1 MVQPEDLT
9 RPVHIRW
16 ADIDAN
22 FHLRHS
28 CYYDLGADMRM
39 VALER
44 AGLTM
49 RVMQEQHLGPILFRE
64 ECLFRRE
71 VRLGDNLTIDLR
83 LSAAREDLSRWSFRH
98 HLQRADGTLCAT
110 LNVDGAWMDTR
121 LRKLTTPP
129 AVALEAMARLPRT
142 DDFTWR

>member
-1 MVQPEDLT
+1 MMPAQDLT

-39 VALER
+39 VALEHM
-44 AGLTM
+44 GLTL
-49 RVMQEQHLGPILFRE
+49 RVMQEQHIGPILFRE

-71 VRLGDNLTIDLR
+71 VRLGDTLTIDLR

-98 HLQRADGTLCAT
+98 QLQRADGTLCAI

-121 LRKLTTPP
+121 LRKLTMPP
-129 AVALEAMARLPRT
+129 TMAMDAMAQLPRT
-142 DDFTWR
+142 EDFAWH